1 MPDIAKSLEEL
12 HSEVESTLSIYLFGF
27 DFGVLFFGII
37 SDKLGRKPCIIAGL
51 FLFVIGS
58 FGCYLSNNIEFL
70 IISRF
75 VQAFGAS
82 IGSVLGQAICRDA
95 FHGKDLIRVYSI
107 RMITSN
113 SLAMALVDYKYA
125 IGSAYSLFGF
135 FYYVV
140 ISFLTFFMSCLHNG
154 TLIVMPLYFLSISV
168 FMLFMKKLLLKH

>member
-1 MPDIAKSLEEL
+1 M
-12 HSEVESTLSIYLFGF
+12 ESF
-27 DFGVLFFGII
+27 FFGII
-37 SDKLGRKPCIIAGL
+37 SDKLGRKPCVIAGL

-113 SLAMALVDYKYA
+113 SLALALVDYKYA
-125 IGSAYSLFGF
+125 VGSAYSLFGF

-140 ISFLTFFMSCLHNG
+140 ISFLTFVMSCLHNG